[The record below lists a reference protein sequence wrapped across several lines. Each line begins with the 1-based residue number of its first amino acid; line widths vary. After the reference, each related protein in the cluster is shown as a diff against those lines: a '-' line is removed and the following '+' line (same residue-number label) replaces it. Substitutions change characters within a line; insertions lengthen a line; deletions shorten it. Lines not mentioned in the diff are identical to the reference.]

1 MSTDREHGTMKR
13 YNFFMHTDIY
23 EALTKAAERR
33 RVSRSQ
39 LLRDILVKVLR
50 LDAPPSDE
58 RLVTSA
64 SPRPTETR
72 ERVAER
78 IS

>member
-1 MSTDREHGTMKR
+1 MTMKR

-23 EALTKAAERR
+23 EALGKVAERR

-50 LDAPPSDE
+50 MDEQPRGYTTGSAPQQ
-58 RLVTSA
+58 A
-64 SPRPTETR
+64 S

-78 IS
+78 VD